1 MAGAYNPSLTTDWA
15 DGIYTF
21 RLRTG
26 QITSLNAVEPEGP
39 WAAHRKMAT
48 RLCSWDLVRA
58 VVVQGLIGGG
68 KTPSEAEAL
77 ARVWVDGDFP
87 DISLMLAMRIL
98 EAWFA
103 GAETV
108 PEKKDGAAPMPEAAG
123 STPPASTPPGP
134 SSASRRR
141 RSTSKTSGR

>member
-1 MAGAYNPSLTTDWA
+1 MAGGYNPALTTDWA

-21 RLRTG
+21 RLLTG
-26 QITSLNAVEPEGP
+26 QITALNAFEPEGP

-48 RLCSWDLVRA
+48 RLCPWALVRA

-68 KTPSEAEAL
+68 KSPSEAEAL
-77 ARVWVDGDFP
+77 ARVWVDGDYP
-87 DISLMLAMRIL
+87 DRALMLAMRIL

-108 PEKKDGAAPMPEAAG
+108 PEKKDAAAPIPEAAG
-123 STPPASTPPGP
+123 STPPPSTPRAR
-134 SSASRRR
+134 SSGSRPR

>member
-1 MAGAYNPSLTTDWA
+1 MAGVYNPSLTTDWA

-21 RLRTG
+21 RLKTG
-26 QITSLNAVEPEGP
+26 QVTALNAVEPEGP
-39 WAAHRKMAT
+39 WAAHRKMVA
-48 RLCSWDLVRA
+48 RLCTFDLVRA

-87 DISLMLAMRIL
+87 DLSLMLAMRIL

-108 PEKKDGAAPMPEAAG
+108 PEKKDAAAPMPETAA
-123 STPPASTPPGP
+123 STPPASTPPAQ
-134 SSASRRR
+134 SSGSRRR
-141 RSTSKTSGR
+141 KSTTKTSGR